1 MNWNKIDLNS
11 PSERSQDLIDGLSFA
26 TLMLEIEC
34 NLPTIDEKTVTSQF
48 ELDLQIRIEEARDI
62 FAHNL
67 KNIVKQAKKERTS

>member
-1 MNWNKIDLNS
+1 MNWHKIDLNS

-26 TLMLEIEC
+26 ALMLEIEC

-48 ELDLQIRIEEARDI
+48 EADLQIRIEEARDI

-67 KNIVKQAKKERTS
+67 KNIVKQAKKKRAS